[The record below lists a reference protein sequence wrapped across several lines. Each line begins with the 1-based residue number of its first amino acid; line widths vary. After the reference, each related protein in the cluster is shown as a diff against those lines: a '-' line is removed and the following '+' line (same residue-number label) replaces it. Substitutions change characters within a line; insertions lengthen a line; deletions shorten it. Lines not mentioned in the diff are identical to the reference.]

1 MSSPIRVLVALD
13 GGTDR
18 NSVEAVL
25 PVQPGIELAGV
36 AENLERGWDQIA
48 SDRIDAVLVAC
59 AGSADRALA
68 FAEGVSGH
76 FPDRAVLLLYT
87 GSPNGVGQRALA
99 AGAEDLV
106 AMPDSNGEPPS
117 PVERERIA
125 GELHTA
131 LEKAVARRRRATAAP
146 RVAQGRMVVVLGP
159 KGGAG
164 KTLVS
169 SSLAITMAESGQDVV
184 LLDLDLQFG
193 DAALTLGLPPT
204 RTIYDLVIS
213 GGSLDAEKLADYLVT
228 HESGVKVLQAPAR
241 PDQAA
246 SVTVGFLRQLF
257 DVLRAT
263 VDWIV
268 VDSSPGFT
276 PEVIAAIDAS
286 TDICMVGTVDAA
298 ALKNTKLGLETLERM
313 GVPAEKV
320 KLVLNRADS
329 RIGIT
334 PEDVHA
340 VTGRPADGLIPS
352 HRDVAR
358 ASSEARPIVT
368 SQPASQPAK
377 ALRSLAD
384 SYLGTRE
391 QAGGSAFLRLLGR
404 GR

>member
-1 MSSPIRVLVALD
+1 
-13 GGTDR
+13 
-18 NSVEAVL
+18 
-25 PVQPGIELAGV
+25 
-36 AENLERGWDQIA
+36 
-48 SDRIDAVLVAC
+48 
-59 AGSADRALA
+59 
-68 FAEGVSGH
+68 
-76 FPDRAVLLLYT
+76 
-87 GSPNGVGQRALA
+87 
-99 AGAEDLV
+99 
-106 AMPDSNGEPPS
+106 
-117 PVERERIA
+117 
-125 GELHTA
+125 
-131 LEKAVARRRRATAAP
+131 
-146 RVAQGRMVVVLGP
+146 MVVVLGP

-169 SSLAITMAESGQDVV
+169 SSLAITMAESGKDVV

-204 RTIYDLVIS
+204 RTIYDLVNS

-228 HESGVKVLQAPAR
+228 HESGVKVLGAGAPRPGRQRHRRLPSPAVRRTPGDRRLDRGGQLAR
-241 PDQAA
+241 LHTRGDRGDRR
-246 SVTVGFLRQLF
+246 VHRHLHGR
-257 DVLRAT
+257 DCGRR
-263 VDWIV
+263 
-268 VDSSPGFT
+268 
-276 PEVIAAIDAS
+276 
-286 TDICMVGTVDAA
+286 A

-391 QAGGSAFLRLLGR
+391 QASGARSCDCWGGR
-404 GR
+404 